1 MFLLLGFSG
10 LPLTQKSTGKKFLLT
25 SNELDADQ
33 RAIDDPDTKVLAQD
47 IKSMSRKTLML
58 IPFPNFIYQRF
69 VEPLRWI
76 FLDFSIYHFN
86 ENKEG
91 PKALQEEKQKKNKG
105 NAEKKMFINIL
116 CHRIGRCAL
125 YTLIVRIVGH
135 TLFREFILT

>member
-58 IPFPNFIYQRF
+58 IPFLNFIYQRF

-76 FLDFSIYHFN
+76 FFKFSN
-86 ENKEG
+86 LS
-91 PKALQEEKQKKNKG
+91 LQ
-105 NAEKKMFINIL
+105 
-116 CHRIGRCAL
+116 
-125 YTLIVRIVGH
+125 
-135 TLFREFILT
+135 